1 MLKHLK
7 NMEGQFAQI
16 NGLFAGPPLLIT
28 HPGQPIMGQPCCSCQ
43 YANYVIYP
51 ELERLRAGQQEILN
65 FIRQKEEAETVYLDA
80 EKTCDRIGISESTL
94 LRCQRRGEIAVAK
107 THKGKKYFRK
117 RDVERLRK
125 EYRGLE

>member
-1 MLKHLK
+1 MK
-7 NMEGQFAQI
+7 NHAQ
-16 NGLFAGPPLLIT
+16 GYGRPPHCACCRTYSLL
-28 HPGQPIMGQPCCSCQ
+28 
-43 YANYVIYP
+43 YP
-51 ELERLRAGQQEILN
+51 DIQRIRADHQEILN

>member
-1 MLKHLK
+1 MKIYTQGYGRPLHC
-7 NMEGQFAQI
+7 ACCRVH
-16 NGLFAGPPLLIT
+16 PLL
-28 HPGQPIMGQPCCSCQ
+28 
-43 YANYVIYP
+43 YP
-51 ELERLRAGQQEILN
+51 DIQRIRAGQQEILD

-80 EKTCDRIGISESTL
+80 EKACDRIGISDSTL

-125 EYRGLE
+125 DYRGLE